1 MRYYTHIAGAL
12 LLYVTFAYLTD
23 YSNLFF
29 GIFFACWFSVFPDL
43 MDKLTG
49 KHRGYGHSIFWLV
62 PFTLVGFLN
71 LGIASAMI
79 IGFISHIFLDVLT
92 THGCPL
98 LYPLR
103 TKDFV
108 CFNKKRRIKTGTNQE
123 KSALTF
129 ILFLVIPFLIL
140 ALFTDIGYWNNPPEQ
155 SLAFAS
161 PSNAISDPL
170 NSNAVKN
177 NFNLNFEVDDDTNKN
192 ITVKKVDENTTT
204 ISITDV

>member
-1 MRYYTHIAGAL
+1 MRFYTHIAGAL
-12 LLYVTFAYLTD
+12 LLYITFTYLTD
-23 YSNLFF
+23 YSNLVF
-29 GIFFACWFSVFPDL
+29 GIFFACWFSIFPDL

-49 KHRGYGHSIFWLV
+49 KHRGFGHSIFWLV
-62 PFTLVGFLN
+62 PFLLVGFLN
-71 LGIASAMI
+71 LGIAAAMI
-79 IGFISHIFLDVLT
+79 IGFISHIFLDILT

-123 KSALTF
+123 KSALSF
-129 ILFLVIPFLIL
+129 ILFLIVPFLIL
-140 ALFTDIGYWNNPPEQ
+140 AILTNIGYWDNPSEQ

-161 PSNAISDPL
+161 QSNTINDSP
-170 NSNAVKN
+170 NAVKN
-177 NFNLNFEVDDDTNKN
+177 NFNLNFDVDDDTNKN

-204 ISITDV
+204 ILINDV